1 MTKPNKATLKRD
13 EDLLM
18 SYEDSADRVP
28 ILWIHGYPLSSLLWE
43 IQVTELAD
51 IARQITP
58 DLRGHGRSEPTA
70 PPYDMALFADDC
82 VRLLDHLGLEGP
94 VVIGGL
100 SMGGYVA
107 LELCRRH
114 PQRVAGLILAS
125 TRAGTDTEAGKAGR
139 DQAAATAKDQGVGAI
154 VEGMLPK
161 LLAPGTAAEQPGLVE
176 YVRGMMLETSVEGVV
191 GALAA
196 MRDRVDST
204 NDLPEFDVPALVLHG
219 ADDQLIPIA
228 EAELLAESLPDAE
241 LVIIPGAGHLPNL
254 EQPDVFND
262 AVRGFLERYY
272 ED

>member
-1 MTKPNKATLKRD
+1 MSERNQATTGRD
-13 EDLLM
+13 EALLM

-28 ILWIHGYPLSSLLWE
+28 VLWIHGYPLSSLLWE
-43 IQVTELAD
+43 FQVTELAD
-51 IARQITP
+51 IARQLTP
-58 DLRGHGRSEPTA
+58 DLRGHGRTEATA

-82 VRLLDHLGLEGP
+82 VRLLDHLGIEGP
-94 VVIGGL
+94 VVVGGL

-114 PQRVAGLILAS
+114 PERVAGLILAA
-125 TRAGTDTEAGKAGR
+125 TRAGADSEAGKAGR
-139 DQAAATAKDQGVGAI
+139 DQAAGTAKDQGVEAI

-161 LLAPGTAAEQPGLVE
+161 LLAPGAVAEQPELVD
-176 YVRGMMLETSVEGVV
+176 YVRKMMLETSVEGVV

-196 MRDRVDST
+196 MRDRADST
-204 NDLPEFDVPALVLHG
+204 SDLPEIDVPALVIHG
-219 ADDQLIPIA
+219 AEDQLIPIA
-228 EAELLAESLPDAE
+228 EAELLAGSLPDAE
-241 LVIIPGAGHLPNL
+241 LVIVPGAGHLPNM